1 MLRKINALRVPPDR
15 RLGAPDAGSPGEREG
30 PDRPQV
36 KMWLYPYLTYLSYL
50 SIFCILAVFVRMTF
64 NPDSRSK
71 LLSTPL
77 SVEVV
82 LAVHVLR
89 IRFVGHLPIRTEETA
104 SGKPA
109 R

>member
-1 MLRKINALRVPPDR
+1 M
-15 RLGAPDAGSPGEREG
+15 
-30 PDRPQV
+30 
-36 KMWLYPYLTYLSYL
+36 LYPYLTYPSYL
-50 SIFCILAVFVRMTF
+50 WIFCILAVFVRKTF

-71 LLSTPL
+71 LLSTLL

-104 SGKPA
+104 NGKPA

>member
-30 PDRPQV
+30 PDMLQV

-50 SIFCILAVFVRMTF
+50 SIFCILAVFVLMAF
-64 NPDSRSK
+64 NPDRRPK
-71 LLSTPL
+71 LLSTL
-77 SVEVV
+77 LGVEVV
-82 LAVHVLR
+82 LAAHMLH
-89 IRFVGHLPIRTEETA
+89 IRFGGHLPIRDEETA

>member
-1 MLRKINALRVPPDR
+1 
-15 RLGAPDAGSPGEREG
+15 
-30 PDRPQV
+30 
-36 KMWLYPYLTYLSYL
+36 MWLYPYLTYLSYL

-82 LAVHVLR
+82 LAVHMLR

>member
-1 MLRKINALRVPPDR
+1 
-15 RLGAPDAGSPGEREG
+15 
-30 PDRPQV
+30 
-36 KMWLYPYLTYLSYL
+36 MWLYPYLTYLSYL
-50 SIFCILAVFVRMTF
+50 TIFCILAVFVRMTF

-71 LLSTPL
+71 LLSTLL

-89 IRFVGHLPIRTEETA
+89 IRFVGHLTIRTEETA